1 MLGGN
6 FLAVSDRHHG
16 MDRKPGRPNNL
27 KSISIVQF
35 DCYFNSLLDQ
45 VVVLLL
51 RGRACFCCFSKA
63 ADEVVS

>member
-35 DCYFNSLLDQ
+35 DCYFNSLLEL
-45 VVVLLL
+45 VVLLL
-51 RGRACFCCFSKA
+51 QGSACFCCFSKA

>member
-1 MLGGN
+1 MLVGN
-6 FLAVSDRHHG
+6 FLAVSDRDHG

-35 DCYFNSLLDQ
+35 DCYFNSLPE

-51 RGRACFCCFSKA
+51 QGSTCFCCFSKA

>member
-1 MLGGN
+1 MLVGN

-16 MDRKPGRPNNL
+16 MDRKPGRPNNP

-35 DCYFNSLLDQ
+35 DCNFNSLLE

-51 RGRACFCCFSKA
+51 QVPVF
-63 ADEVVS
+63 VVFRRQLMRS

>member
-1 MLGGN
+1 MLVGN
-6 FLAVSDRHHG
+6 FLAVSDQHHG
-16 MDRKPGRPNNL
+16 MDRKPGRPNNP

-35 DCYFNSLLDQ
+35 DCYFNSFLE

-51 RGRACFCCFSKA
+51 QGSACFCCFSKA

>member
-1 MLGGN
+1 MLVGN

-16 MDRKPGRPNNL
+16 MDRKPGRPNNP

-35 DCYFNSLLDQ
+35 DCYFNSLPE

-51 RGRACFCCFSKA
+51 QGSTCFCCFSKA

>member
-1 MLGGN
+1 MLVGN

-16 MDRKPGRPNNL
+16 MDRKPGRPNNP

-35 DCYFNSLLDQ
+35 DCYFNSLLE

-51 RGRACFCCFSKA
+51 QVPVF
-63 ADEVVS
+63 VVFRRQLMRS

>member
-1 MLGGN
+1 MLVGN
-6 FLAVSDRHHG
+6 FLAVSDRHQG

-35 DCYFNSLLDQ
+35 DCYFNSLLE

-51 RGRACFCCFSKA
+51 RGSACFCCFSKA